1 MFTPYYILAVS
12 FGAFATIVSLW
23 GIKNKNNA
31 DYPGRFAGLLMLIGV
46 VFGIATFGF
55 VWKGGEEELDHKK
68 HEQQH
73 QLEESQKAAEDGAA
87 GDTPRGTKK
96 N

>member
-12 FGAFATIVSLW
+12 FGVFATIVSLW
-23 GIKNKNNA
+23 GIKKVDNP
-31 DYPGRFAGLLMLIGV
+31 DTPGRFSGLLMLIGI

-55 VWKGGEEELDHKK
+55 VWKGGEEELEHKK
-68 HEQQH
+68 HEQHLQ
-73 QLEESQKAAEDGAA
+73 EEEGHTENSDAPVGVEYG
-87 GDTPRGTKK
+87 